1 MVEDT
6 GKLYVVATPIGN
18 LGDITYRA
26 VEILRDVGII
36 VSEDTRRTQKLLGHL
51 AISKPLISYYKD
63 KEKQRAEEIVA
74 KLFEG
79 KDIAL
84 VTDAGTPAI
93 SDPGS
98 ILVKRCYEEKIPVL
112 PIPGSSSLT
121 TALSV
126 SGFVQT
132 AFTFLGFL
140 PSTKGQRRKLLS
152 AYARHQENLVFFES
166 ANRLQAAIKDCLD
179 ILGDRPAFLAREL
192 TKVHEELLRE
202 ELSVLELTL
211 SSRTRIKGECVVI
224 VSGAEKQQGIDTGD
238 LEELLSW
245 HRDHTDMSLKEVV
258 KHIAGDLNISR
269 TQVYRKA
276 LEVYKGENNE

>member
-1 MVEDT
+1 MVENT

-26 VEILRDVGII
+26 VEILRAAGII

-63 KEKQRAEEIVA
+63 KERQRAEEIVV
-74 KLFEG
+74 KLLEG
-79 KDIAL
+79 TDIAL
-84 VTDAGTPAI
+84 VSDAGTPAV

-112 PIPGSSSLT
+112 PIPGPSSLT

-132 AFTFLGFL
+132 PFIFLGFL
-140 PSTKGQRRKLLS
+140 PSRRGQRRKLLT

-166 ANRLQAAIKDCLD
+166 ANRLQAAVKDCLD

-192 TKVHEELLRE
+192 TKIHEELLRQD
-202 ELSVLELTL
+202 LSVLELAL
-211 SSRTRIKGECVVI
+211 SRRNKIKGECVVI
-224 VSGAEKQQGIDTGD
+224 ISGAEKQQGIDTGD
-238 LEELLSW
+238 LEELLRW

-258 KHIAGDLNISR
+258 HHIAVDLNISR
-269 TQVYRKA
+269 SQVYKKA
-276 LEVYKGENNE
+276 LEVFKGGNTE